1 MILLFVKYSIWNT
14 IFLKKYYIASN
25 LLKPIGK
32 TMEKLKRG
40 RKSTGLPRK
49 TAPVLFRV
57 VPTLKE
63 KLVSIASK
71 ENRSITN
78 VLETFIASYPI

>member
-1 MILLFVKYSIWNT
+1 
-14 IFLKKYYIASN
+14 
-25 LLKPIGK
+25 
-32 TMEKLKRG
+32 MEKRKRG
-40 RKSTGLPRK
+40 RIKSELPTK

-57 VPTLKE
+57 VPTLKD
-63 KLVSIASK
+63 KLISIAHK

>member
-1 MILLFVKYSIWNT
+1 MKYFIEKSI
-14 IFLKKYYIASN
+14 FPKKYYIASN
-25 LLKPIGK
+25 LLKPIDK
-32 TMEKLKRG
+32 TMEKSKRG
-40 RKSTGLPRK
+40 RKVTGLPRK

-63 KLVSIASK
+63 KLVRIANN

-78 VLETFIASYPI
+78 VLETFIATYPI